1 MWAQCLL
8 TIARLLHEGLLAP
21 AELDPMNK
29 RLSAT
34 RKPDVV
40 VQVVV
45 LSEDQL
51 VQTLL
56 AQQGVEVETVPGSVE
71 EAGLV

>member
-1 MWAQCLL
+1 MWAQSLL

-21 AELDPMNK
+21 AEIDPMNR

-40 VQVVV
+40 VQVVF
-45 LSEDQL
+45 LIIL
-51 VQTLL
+51 
-56 AQQGVEVETVPGSVE
+56 
-71 EAGLV
+71 

>member
-1 MWAQCLL
+1 MRAQSLL

-21 AELDPMNK
+21 AEIDPMNR

-45 LSEDQL
+45 LSEDNL

-56 AQQGVEVETVPGSVE
+56 AQHGVRGERIVF
-71 EAGLV
+71 